1 VKLKPPQVNF
11 VLDSEDQSLV
21 LSSFKII
28 PYKKFSV
35 ESSSSSSKTIVV
47 SSTNGHQATVKGDKK
62 SSRRLSVAERLLQSQ
77 MSISPM
83 KNEVQ
88 DGKIA
93 EVKTVNKYSVF

>member
-21 LSSFKII
+21 PSSFKII

-35 ESSSSSSKTIVV
+35 ESSSSSKTKVV

-93 EVKTVNKYSVF
+93 EVKMVNKYSLF